1 MALTPNKV
9 RIKLS
14 DVILHE
20 NDSSTAV
27 TRDKA
32 NVTPP
37 VANGGVIKCGTLL
50 FRVKGLDRDAPW
62 AVLTATTSLV
72 AAGAVGN
79 TEVAVFLGDAFSY
92 ESETTLQAI
101 SAGQPNAVI
110 LARDA
115 VVAAWVIEKVNVG
128 IIATIEK
135 AYAQLQEAGILV
147 EKTYGVAPSV

>member
-9 RIKLS
+9 HIKLS

-37 VANGGVIKCGTLL
+37 TPAAPVKCGTLV
-50 FRVKGLDRDAPW
+50 FRVKSLDRTAAW
-62 AVLTATTSLV
+62 TILTDTNDLV
-72 AAGAVGN
+72 ANAATGN

-101 SAGQPNAVI
+101 EAGQPNAVV

-115 VVAAWVIEKVNVG
+115 VVASWVLEKVNVG